1 MQENFFFDGGGESRF
16 KIYSIVKRERRP
28 KGLLGPAPNFS
39 WPPRK
44 LQSRVSERSGR
55 PARGEGEKK

>member
-1 MQENFFFDGGGESRF
+1 MQESFFFDVGEEPKL

-55 PARGEGEKK
+55 PASGEGEKK